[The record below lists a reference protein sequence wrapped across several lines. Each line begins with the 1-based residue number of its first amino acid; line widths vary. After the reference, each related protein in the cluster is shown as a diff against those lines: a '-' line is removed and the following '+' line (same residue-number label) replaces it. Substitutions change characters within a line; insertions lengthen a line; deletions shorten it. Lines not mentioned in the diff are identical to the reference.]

1 MPARADE
8 SYPKKHR
15 LRTRPEYLRV
25 QRRGRRVKGK
35 YLVVIRLPNQAGHSR
50 FGLVVSRKVGNAV
63 TRNRVKRWLREI
75 VRRLDRHD
83 PVDLVVIARSQ
94 AASAG
99 LSALRLDVQTAVGSF
114 ARGTSV

>member
-1 MPARADE
+1 M
-8 SYPKKHR
+8 
-15 LRTRPEYLRV
+15 
-25 QRRGRRVKGK
+25 
-35 YLVVIRLPNQAGHSR
+35 IRLPNQAGHSR

-83 PVDLVVIARSQ
+83 PVDLVVIARSE

-99 LSALRLDVQTAVGSF
+99 LAALRLDVETAVGRF